1 MPVLLTDWQT
11 EGLTDRPSDRPTD
24 SQNNMSNTKS
34 NPSFSAES
42 VSRAKKINEKKKTV
56 IARCANI
63 NFFFTDFFFARTSP
77 TDFAEKDGL
86 LAVYVVNV
94 GNPFHQ
100 LPLSC
105 GASKSHGRQSNYR
118 FL

>member
-1 MPVLLTDWQT
+1 M
-11 EGLTDRPSDRPTD
+11 
-24 SQNNMSNTKS
+24 
-34 NPSFSAES
+34 
-42 VSRAKKINEKKKTV
+42 
-56 IARCANI
+56 IARCVNI
-63 NFFFTDFFFARTSP
+63 NFFSLIFFFARTSP

-86 LAVYVVNV
+86 LVIYVVNV

-105 GASKSHGRQSNYR
+105 GASKSHCRQSNYR